1 MKIAPLDLANTPG
14 IYYALTYGISALIFI
29 FLNKR
34 RKNTLRWTLQFL
46 ALWIFLMVFMLF
58 TYRIRIELFLPSVVL
73 ESFIVFLMIVT
84 GCDMPLKNC
93 VYFTVQAF
101 ILGEFAASLEWQMF
115 YFLLTSVG
123 LPLRMS
129 LNIITLLIV
138 HSIVFTIIWVL
149 QKPYREGNRLLNVTT
164 KEMLTVLFTGVAIYA
179 LSNISY
185 ALKNTPFSSSFV
197 SEIFTIRTLAD
208 LGGIAILFGYH
219 MTLQETQ
226 VRREMENLQ
235 NVLDMQYKQY
245 RISEQTIDLVNRKYH
260 DLKHQI
266 AYLKSDITEK
276 QKLDFLNEMEAE
288 VRQYEAQNQT
298 GNHVVDTI
306 LTEKYLQCQKMN
318 IQMTAVV
325 DGTAMEFLPVME
337 ICSLLGN
344 ALDNAIEAVQKV
356 VPEQER
362 LIRFSVDKTKGFLRM
377 RVENRYMG
385 ELKMRDGNP
394 FTTKQNKEYHGFGVK
409 SMKTIAEKHDGSLHV
424 ELKDGWFLLN
434 ILIPVP
440 AG

>member
-34 RKNTLRWTLQFL
+34 RKKTLRWTLQFL

-101 ILGEFAASLEWQMF
+101 ILGEFAASLEWQLF

>member
-34 RKNTLRWTLQFL
+34 RKNNFRWTLQF
-46 ALWIFLMVFMLF
+46 AVLWIFLMVFMLF
-58 TYRIRIELFLPSVVL
+58 TYRIRLELFLPSVIL

-93 VYFTVQAF
+93 VYFTVQAL

-138 HSIVFTIIWVL
+138 HSIVFTIIWFL
-149 QKPYREGNRLLNVTT
+149 QKPYAEGNRLLNITT

-226 VRREMENLQ
+226 VRREMENLE

-276 QKLDFLNEMEAE
+276 QKQEFLNEMEAE

-306 LTEKYLQCQKMN
+306 LTEKYLQCQKLN

-424 ELKDGWFLLN
+424 ELKDGWFKLN
-434 ILIPVP
+434 ILIPIP
-440 AG
+440 A